1 MKKIYILCIFLIG
14 ITMACVSTV
23 SYKPTTEKAI
33 DFKKYKK
40 IKVAIQDN
48 VNTSYS
54 LERMPMFEGLLKGK
68 LQSMGYHVVDND
80 ENMLLEI
87 RITEF
92 KHGNAAAR
100 FFVGFGA
107 GRSLFTY
114 VANFKERD
122 GKLLSTLEGGKS
134 YHGMEVADNPLYKT
148 EEEIIMG
155 MISESVIQIGKFIKN
170 NGELETQKNDQ

>member
-1 MKKIYILCIFLIG
+1 
-14 ITMACVSTV
+14 MACVSTV

-54 LERMPMFEGLLKGK
+54 LEGMPMFEGLLKGK

-92 KHGNAAAR
+92 KTGNAAAR

-114 VANFKERD
+114 VANFK
-122 GKLLSTLEGGKS
+122 
-134 YHGMEVADNPLYKT
+134 
-148 EEEIIMG
+148 
-155 MISESVIQIGKFIKN
+155 
-170 NGELETQKNDQ
+170 